1 MIKKILLILAVM
13 LIPFNLAFADN
24 ISKAYEINIKG
35 IITNGTYEYIK
46 STIDNASKDNSSI
59 VIIKLNTPGG
69 LLDSTREIVT
79 SILSSTVPVVVY
91 VAPAGARAASA
102 GAFILLSADY
112 AIMEDGTNVGA
123 AHPVSSSGEDIE
135 GAMQE
140 KVVNDTVALIKSI
153 AEKRGRNID
162 VATSMVVDSKSFT
175 ASEALKNQ
183 IIDSVIVDGMY
194 IENIKKHFNIT
205 TDIEIIKV
213 EMTTLQKFISFL
225 ANPNILVALFFFGIL
240 MIGLELKAPGTFVF
254 LGIGAASLI
263 LFAVGSNIISI
274 NIFGLVLMIFGVFLL
289 ILELFIVSFG
299 VLSISAII
307 SMVAGLLML
316 FDGENNMGISVSYVL
331 IFFIIGS
338 FAAIVLVIGRLLL
351 SDFKRKSVSGGDALI
366 DQSGEVLAFD
376 TEKSKGKM
384 FINGEIW
391 NIISDD
397 NNIIEGDTVTVIARD
412 NLTLKVKK

>member
-1 MIKKILLILAVM
+1 MIKKMLLILAVM
-13 LIPFNLAFADN
+13 LIPFNLAFANN
-24 ISKAYEINIKG
+24 ISKAYEINIHG
-35 IITNGTYEYIK
+35 IITNGTYDYIK
-46 STIDNASKDNSSI
+46 STIDDASKDNSSL

-79 SILSSTVPVVVY
+79 SILSSKVPVVVY
-91 VAPAGARAASA
+91 VAPSGARAASA
-102 GAFILLSADY
+102 GAFILLAADY

-175 ASEALKNQ
+175 ASEAFKNK
-183 IIDSVIVDGMY
+183 IIDSVIANGKY
-194 IENIKKHFNIT
+194 IESIKTHFNIT
-205 TDIEIIKV
+205 TEIEVIKV

-240 MIGLELKAPGTFVF
+240 MIGLELKAPGTFLF
-254 LGIGAASLI
+254 LGIGIASLI

-299 VLSISAII
+299 VLSVSAII

-338 FAAIVLVIGRLLL
+338 FVAIVLVIGRILL

-366 DQSGEVLAFD
+366 DKNGEVLEFNTD
-376 TEKSKGKM
+376 KSKGKM

-397 NNIIEGDTVTVIARD
+397 NSIVKDDTVTVIGRD

>member
-1 MIKKILLILAVM
+1 MIKKILLMLAVII
-13 LIPFNLAFADN
+13 IPFNLAFADN

-35 IITNGTYEYIK
+35 IITNGTYDYIK
-46 STIDNASKDNSSI
+46 STIDNASKDNSSM

-102 GAFILLSADY
+102 GAFILLAADY

-123 AHPVSSSGEDIE
+123 AHPVSSSGGDIE
-135 GAMQE
+135 GDMQE
-140 KVVNDTVALIKSI
+140 KVVNDTVALMKSI

-175 ASEALKNQ
+175 ASEALKNKV
-183 IIDSVIVDGMY
+183 IDNVIVDGMY
-194 IENIKKHFNIT
+194 IESIKKHFNIT

-274 NIFGLVLMIFGVFLL
+274 NIFGLLLMIFGVFLL
-289 ILELFIVSFG
+289 VLELFIVSFG
-299 VLSISAII
+299 VLSIAAIV

-316 FDGENNMGISVSYVL
+316 FDGENNMGISVSYLL

-338 FAAIVLVIGRLLL
+338 FAAIVLLIGRLLL

-366 DQSGEVLAFD
+366 DKSGEVLMFD

-391 NIISDD
+391 NVISDD
-397 NNIIEGDTVTVIARD
+397 NNIVEGDTVIVISRD

>member
-1 MIKKILLILAVM
+1 MIKKILLMLAAII
-13 LIPFNLAFADN
+13 IPFNLAFADN

-35 IITNGTYEYIK
+35 IITNGTYDYIK
-46 STIDNASKDNSSI
+46 STIDNASKDNSSM

-102 GAFILLSADY
+102 GAFILLAADY

-123 AHPVSSSGEDIE
+123 AHPVSSSGGDIE
-135 GAMQE
+135 GDMQE
-140 KVVNDTVALIKSI
+140 KVVNDTVALMKSI

-175 ASEALKNQ
+175 ASEALKNKV
-183 IIDSVIVDGMY
+183 IDNVIVDGMY
-194 IENIKKHFNIT
+194 IESIKKHFNIT

-274 NIFGLVLMIFGVFLL
+274 NIFGLLLMIFGVFLL
-289 ILELFIVSFG
+289 VLELFIVSFG
-299 VLSISAII
+299 VLSIAAIV

-316 FDGENNMGISVSYVL
+316 FDGENNMGISVSYAL

-338 FAAIVLVIGRLLL
+338 FAAIVLLIGRLLL

-366 DQSGEVLAFD
+366 DKSGEVLMFD

-391 NIISDD
+391 NVISDD
-397 NNIIEGDTVTVIARD
+397 NNIVEGDTVIVISRD